1 LNAAVALRTGRT
13 PDDLLQLLLQ
23 IEASLGRVRGER
35 DGPRTIDLDLL
46 LYDDATRDDTH
57 LTLPH
62 PRMHQRLFVLQP
74 LAEIAP
80 GAVHP
85 VLKRT
90 VAELLGALQGVR
102 PFGTAPGREL
112 AGLRALVTGSTSG
125 IGRAIALELASG
137 GADVIVHGRRSR
149 DGAEEVA
156 GSARRLGVR
165 SAALLADLRDPEQCQ
180 H

>member
-1 LNAAVALRTGRT
+1 QGDYLNAAAALRTGRS

-23 IEASLGRVRGER
+23 IEASLGRVRSER

-46 LYDDATRDDTH
+46 LYDDLTRDDPQ

-80 GAVHP
+80 GAVPP
-85 VLKRT
+85 VWRRT
-90 VAELLGALQGVR
+90 VGELLGAFQGVR
-102 PFGTAPGREL
+102 PFGPGPGREL

-149 DGAEEVA
+149 VAAE
-156 GSARRLGVR
+156 
-165 SAALLADLRDPEQCQ
+165 
-180 H
+180 